1 MSADQAALSRLTA
14 RSKANRMNVSG
25 DDWRANTRLR
35 VRRNSWHGIKPLVSR
50 ALYLP
55 IVNPLARGAASLVLG
70 SAALHR
76 LPFRGRAEYVLAS
89 GEKVVLLDAR
99 EDQVAKDLL
108 WGGGAP
114 VSRAAANVLR
124 YVERGKGT
132 FLDIGAYSG
141 LFALIAA
148 KAGMRAIAFEILP
161 ENYFL
166 TARNIVANDLAE
178 RAEVRLCGVSDHAGA
193 IVMPRSTG
201 SAAHPSSMSLAAD
214 YVEGVSIPT
223 ITIDSLGLGGPML
236 WKLDVEGFEWSVLE
250 GARETIRAHTPDI
263 ICEVLPQCR
272 QAKRIEEML
281 KPLGYRFYLSLD
293 SGLEER
299 SEIVPTHEG
308 WDWIFTLEPAG
319 QGPG

>member
-1 MSADQAALSRLTA
+1 
-14 RSKANRMNVSG
+14 MNVSAS
-25 DDWRANTRLR
+25 DWRANTRRR

-55 IVNPLARGAASLVLG
+55 VVNPLVRGAASVFLEPR
-70 SAALHR
+70 ALQR

-89 GEKVVLLDAR
+89 GDRVVLLDAR

-114 VSRAAANVLR
+114 VSRAAANILR

-141 LFALIAA
+141 LFALVAA

-166 TARNIVANDLAE
+166 AARNIVANDVADH
-178 RAEVRLCGVSDHAGA
+178 AEVRLCGVSDHAGA

-214 YVEGVSIPT
+214 YEEGVSIPT

-236 WKLDVEGFEWSVLE
+236 WKIDVEGYEWSVLK
-250 GARETIRAHTPDI
+250 GAMQTIRAHRPDI
-263 ICEVLPQCR
+263 ICEILPQCG
-272 QAKRIEEML
+272 QAKQIDDFL
-281 KPLGYRFYLSLD
+281 KPLAYRFYISLD
-293 SGLEER
+293 GGLEER
-299 SEIVPTHEG
+299 PEIVPSREG
-308 WDWIFTLEPAG
+308 WDWIFSTRLSD
-319 QGPG
+319 